1 MPTLTEH
8 IYVSILDRK
17 IFYEAVRWLISER
30 DVSTIATQTGETSFH
45 LHSLIESLSNLYK
58 CTDYELKTHLIFFL
72 KTNQTATF
80 VIVWDFIAF
89 KLLSDNFTRN
99 SLCVSFHPHWI
110 LSSSLTSWPGLSA
123 PRSEE
128 LPFLKL
134 WGCGVS
140 PLWSAWRLCLFQKFP
155 DLDKLSDYDLS
166 KGHRSRL
173 SGCFQGVEGWGSLE
187 VWGSK
192 FFSG

>member
-17 IFYEAVRWLISER
+17 IFYEAIRWLISER
-30 DVSTIATQTGETSFH
+30 NCFNNSNPNRRDFFSFAQ
-45 LHSLIESLSNLYK
+45 SDWKLIKLIQVHWLWVENTLEFFFKDQSDSNICHCLRLYSV
-58 CTDYELKTHLIFFL
+58 
-72 KTNQTATF
+72 Q
-80 VIVWDFIAF
+80 IAF
-89 KLLSDNFTRN
+89 RYFTRN

-140 PLWSAWRLCLFQKFP
+140 PLWSVFHRPGDFVSSWNFQTWTNFQTMLFQKDIGVDF
-155 DLDKLSDYDLS
+155 LGAF
-166 KGHRSRL
+166 KG
-173 SGCFQGVEGWGSLE
+173 
-187 VWGSK
+187 
-192 FFSG
+192 

>member
-8 IYVSILDRK
+8 IYVSILNRK
-17 IFYEAVRWLISER
+17 IFYEAIRWLISER

-58 CTDYELKTHLIFFL
+58 CTDYELKTHLIFFFKDQSDSNICHCL
-72 KTNQTATF
+72 RLYSVQTAF
-80 VIVWDFIAF
+80 RY
-89 KLLSDNFTRN
+89 FTRN

-140 PLWSAWRLCLFQKFP
+140 PLWSVF
-155 DLDKLSDYDLS
+155 
-166 KGHRSRL
+166 HRPGDFVS
-173 SGCFQGVEGWGSLE
+173 S
-187 VWGSK
+187 
-192 FFSG
+192 